1 MANHERRV
9 VHEMAH
15 CLRLKSKSSGQGKAR
30 FPVLHKSAHTGDFD
44 EASIGQLLS
53 LSTSKRFF
61 PRKDVKGQRRAAGLR
76 PGRRNAANTAGVSYQ
91 DGEVVGAAAPEIGE
105 ENRGRAM
112 LEKMGWSRGM
122 GLGALNNKGMLQPV
136 VHTVK
141 ISKAGLG

>member
-1 MANHERRV
+1 M

-15 CLRLKSKSSGQGKAR
+15 VLRLKSKSSGQGKAR
-30 FPVLHKSAHTGDFD
+30 FPVLYKSARTGDFD
-44 EASIGQLLS
+44 EASIGQLQS
-53 LSTSKRFF
+53 LSAPKRFF
-61 PRKDVKGQRRAAGLR
+61 PRKDVKGQRRAAGFR
-76 PGRRNAANTAGVSYQ
+76 PGRRNAVNTAGFSYQ